1 MSELRADFVKGAIY
15 ADERTKN
22 RDRKPISGAPTSY
35 LRGWAI
41 GFGPKPKAF
50 ALTDAMLRDAFLIAE
65 RNPEDMGVWVPPPV
79 AGPRYVEP
87 PIDWRLPLT
96 LAVGIALGLA
106 VGILL

>member
-1 MSELRADFVKGAIY
+1 VSELKADFVKGAIY

-65 RNPEDMGVWVPPPV
+65 RNPEDMGVWLPPPV
-79 AGPRYVEP
+79 PGPRLEREP
-87 PIDWRLPLT
+87 SSWLVPVM
-96 LAVGIALGLA
+96 LAVGIAAGYALGS
-106 VGILL
+106 IT

>member
-1 MSELRADFVKGAIY
+1 MSDLRADFVKGAIY

-65 RNPEDMGVWVPPPV
+65 RNPEDMGVWLPPPV

-96 LAVGIALGLA
+96 LAVGIAIGLA